1 MKLIK
6 DNGMEKEKRRDKNKI
21 RWNKF
26 FIILTLIFTFDY
38 LVWRIF
44 FTIPAE
50 SGAVSMIFWAVLL
63 VAESVGLL
71 EMIVHFYNMYD
82 YDRIKLETPVL
93 KGSFPEVDIF
103 VPTVNES
110 TELVEKTL
118 MACQNMKYP
127 DKGKVHIYLCDDGNR
142 PEMEILAKKA
152 WYFIFGKGRT

>member
-93 KGSFPEVDIF
+93 KGSFPEVDIL
-103 VPTVNES
+103 S
-110 TELVEKTL
+110 L
-118 MACQNMKYP
+118 Q
-127 DKGKVHIYLCDDGNR
+127 
-142 PEMEILAKKA
+142 
-152 WYFIFGKGRT
+152 